1 MYLIEGIHTEMVTIS
16 LKAGH
21 VLSIILEK
29 PANTGRDMIYYREVV
44 GSGSEVFVELIAIE
58 LGLLNGR
65 LI

>member
-1 MYLIEGIHTEMVTIS
+1 MVTIS

-29 PANTGRDMIYYREVV
+29 PTNTGRDMIYYREVV